1 MRYLIE
7 PRDMD
12 NLEDMHFYL
21 LLKSW
26 VHMQLKLLKIQAMNI
41 AKNFLIMLK
50 DLQDN
55 ASDINMVTAMYKL
68 IEYSNNYSKTSG
80 SL

>member
-26 VHMQLKLLKIQAMNI
+26 VHMQLKLIKIQAMNI

-50 DLQDN
+50 DLQQ
-55 ASDINMVTAMYKL
+55 MQ
-68 IEYSNNYSKTSG
+68 
-80 SL
+80 